1 MKWFW
6 IWGFWKLVIQ
16 SYCVWW
22 WLVVF
27 PAWVCGSVGVV
38 VGFGSV
44 EGGFVGVGV
53 GVGVWVCW

>member
-1 MKWFW
+1 M
-6 IWGFWKLVIQ
+6 
-16 SYCVWW
+16 
-22 WLVVF
+22 VF

-38 VGFGSV
+38 VEFGSV